1 MILPRSAVAH
11 AARSH
16 THKPRHRP
24 IAVMEHPKPRA
35 PRTQR
40 LRMPAIP
47 SARSVRAAET
57 IRRQYATNWAAKLD
71 VQGGIVK
78 ALCAVLC
85 VIGAFALLGCG
96 ATTATTSETQT
107 SSAESQSTEATDTES
122 TPVPPS
128 SSTEGE
134 DNESEGES
142 QSEPEEDEPGSTSHA
157 GDEKFC
163 EEHECEGAFD
173 TEPGAVVEC
182 SDGTW
187 SHAGGISGACSH
199 HGGEA

>member
-1 MILPRSAVAH
+1 MRQTLRNETL
-11 AARSH
+11 R
-16 THKPRHRP
+16 
-24 IAVMEHPKPRA
+24 IAGALALM
-35 PRTQR
+35 R
-40 LRMPAIP
+40 LALRGHQPQ
-47 SARSVRAAET
+47 RSVTCRG
-57 IRRQYATNWAAKLD
+57 Q
-71 VQGGIVK
+71 IVK
-78 ALCAVLC
+78 ACVLC
-85 VIGAFALLGCG
+85 VVGAFALAGCG
-96 ATTATTSETQT
+96 TSTATTSDTQT
-107 SSAESQSTEATDTES
+107 SSAESQSTEMTAPEATDTES

-128 SSTEGE
+128 SSAEGE

-163 EEHECEGAFD
+163 EEHECEGEFD

-199 HGGEA
+199 HGGEG